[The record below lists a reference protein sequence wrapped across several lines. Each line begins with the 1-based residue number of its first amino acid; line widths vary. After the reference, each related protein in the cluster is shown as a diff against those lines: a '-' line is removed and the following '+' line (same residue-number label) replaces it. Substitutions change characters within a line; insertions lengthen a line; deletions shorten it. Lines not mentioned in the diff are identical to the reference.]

1 MTSNGNSVENRTP
14 RADEGAVAVIG
25 MSCRLPGNLGPAA
38 FWELLRSGTDA
49 ITDAPEGRWD
59 TAPAGPGAGIRRG
72 GFIDGIGD
80 FDAGFFGISPREAA
94 AMDPQQRLVL
104 ELTWEALE
112 DAGIVPA
119 RLRDTRTAVFVGT
132 LRDDYTS
139 LAHQYGD
146 PALTQHSMTGLNR
159 GVIANR
165 VSYHLGL
172 RGPSLT
178 VDAAQSSSL
187 VAVHLACESLRS
199 GESTTAVAAG
209 INLNILGESAVTEE
223 RFGGLS
229 PDGTA
234 YTFDARANGF
244 VRGEGGGAVLL
255 KPLDRALADGDRVY
269 GVIRGSAVNND
280 GATPG
285 LTVPS
290 REAQSQVIREACE
303 KAGISPSEVQYV
315 ELHGTGTPVGDPIEA
330 AALGDVFRAHRAPGD
345 PLLVGSAKT
354 NVGHLEGAA
363 GMVGLLKA
371 LLSLTHREL
380 PASLNFETPNPAI
393 DLDALKLAVPRAL
406 TAWPHPD
413 RPLVA
418 GVSSFGMGG
427 TNCHVVLT
435 EAPAPTAPAR
445 ASTTPAGTTLPWVLS
460 AKNAD
465 ALRAQARKLH
475 DFTAA
480 GDADPTD
487 IGFSLLTTRTA
498 FAERAVVLADGKDA
512 FLTALD
518 ALAQGTPDASVVS
531 GNIRDGRLGF
541 LFTGQGAQRPGMAG
555 ELYTSFPVFAAAF
568 DKVCALLEAGGLNGS
583 LRGVIASGE
592 GLDETGWTQPA
603 LFAVEVA
610 LFRLVESW
618 GVRPDFVA

>member
-1 MTSNGNSVENRTP
+1 MTINRNSVETGASRD
-14 RADEGAVAVIG
+14 ADKAVAVIG
-25 MSCRLPGNLGPAA
+25 MSCRLPMAFGPAD
-38 FWELLRSGTDA
+38 FWQLLRGGGDV
-49 ITDAPEGRWD
+49 ITDVPPGRWD
-59 TAPAGPGAGIRRG
+59 TTEPAAGPGVRRG
-72 GFIDGIGD
+72 GFLDGIGD

-104 ELTWEALE
+104 ELVWEALE
-112 DAGIVPA
+112 DSGVVPA
-119 RLRDTRTAVFVGT
+119 RLRDSRTAVFVGT

-139 LAHQYGD
+139 LANQYGEQ
-146 PALTQHSMTGLNR
+146 AITQHSMTGLNR

-165 VSYHLGL
+165 VSYYLGL

-187 VAVHLACESLRS
+187 IAVHLACESLRS

-244 VRGEGGGAVLL
+244 VRGEGGGVVVL
-255 KPLDRALADGDRVY
+255 KPLARAVADGDRIY

-290 REAQSQVIREACE
+290 REAQRDVIREAYG
-303 KAGISPSEVQYV
+303 KAGISPSDVQYV

-330 AALGDVFRAHRAPGD
+330 NALGDVFSSHRAPGD
-345 PLLVGSAKT
+345 PLFVGSAKT

-363 GMVGLLKA
+363 GMIGLLKA
-371 LLSLTHREL
+371 LLSLTHREI
-380 PASLNFETPNPAI
+380 PASLNFQTPNPAI
-393 DLDALKLAVPRAL
+393 DLDSLGLSVPREL

-435 EAPAPTAPAR
+435 EAPAQETAEAGPAS
-445 ASTTPAGTTLPWVLS
+445 AVSGPGLPWILS
-460 AKNAD
+460 GRDTD
-465 ALRAQARKLH
+465 ALRAQAAKLRAFATTS
-475 DFTAA
+475 DA
-480 GDADPTD
+480 GTVDL
-487 IGFSLLTTRTA
+487 GWSLLTTRTTFDA
-498 FAERAVVLADGKDA
+498 RAVVLADGKDA
-512 FLTALD
+512 YLAGLD
-518 ALAQGTPDASVVS
+518 SLVDGTPGPGVVT
-531 GNIRDGRLGF
+531 GNVRDGRLGF
-541 LFTGQGAQRPGMAG
+541 LFTGQGAQRVGMAG
-555 ELYTSFPVFAAAF
+555 ELYASFPVFAVAF
-568 DKVCALLEAGGLNGS
+568 DEVCG
-583 LRGVIASGE
+583 
-592 GLDETGWTQPA
+592 
-603 LFAVEVA
+603 
-610 LFRLVESW
+610 
-618 GVRPDFVA
+618 

>member
-1 MTSNGNSVENRTP
+1 MTTNRNSVES
-14 RADEGAVAVIG
+14 RASRGDDKAIAVIG
-25 MSCRLPGNLGPAA
+25 MSCRLPMAFGPAD
-38 FWELLRSGTDA
+38 FWQLLHGGTGA
-49 ITDAPEGRWD
+49 ITDVPPGRWD
-59 TAPAGPGAGIRRG
+59 TTEPPAGSGVRRG

-80 FDAGFFGISPREAA
+80 FDAAFFGISPREAA

-104 ELTWEALE
+104 ELAWEALE
-112 DAGIVPA
+112 DAGVVPA
-119 RLRDTRTAVFVGT
+119 RLRDSRTAVFVGT

-139 LAHQYGD
+139 LANQYGEQVI
-146 PALTQHSMTGLNR
+146 TQHSMTGLNR

-165 VSYHLGL
+165 VSYYLGL

-199 GESTTAVAAG
+199 GESTTAIAAG

-244 VRGEGGGAVLL
+244 VRGEGGGAVIL
-255 KPLDRALADGDRVY
+255 KPLAQAEADGDRIY

-290 REAQSQVIREACE
+290 REAQREVIREAYE
-303 KAGISPSEVQYV
+303 KAGISPSDVQYV

-330 AALGDVFRAHRAPGD
+330 GALGDVFSSHRAPGD

-371 LLSLTHREL
+371 LLSLTHREI

-393 DLDALKLAVPRAL
+393 DLDGLGLSVPREL

-435 EAPAPTAPAR
+435 EAPAPETAEAGPAAVDAPVAAPAV
-445 ASTTPAGTTLPWVLS
+445 LPWILS
-460 AKNAD
+460 GRDAD
-465 ALRAQARKLH
+465 ALRAQAAKLRA
-475 DFTAA
+475 FAATSEAGTADL
-480 GDADPTD
+480 GW
-487 IGFSLLTTRTA
+487 SLLTTRTT
-498 FAERAVVLADGKDA
+498 FDERAVVLADGKDA
-512 FLTALD
+512 YLAGLD
-518 ALAQGTPDASVVS
+518 TLVDGTPGTGVVT
-531 GNIRDGRLGF
+531 GNVRDGRLGF
-541 LFTGQGAQRPGMAG
+541 LFTGQGAQRAGMAQ
-555 ELYTSFPVFAAAF
+555 ELYASFPAFAAAF
-568 DKVCALLEAGGLNGS
+568 DG
-583 LRGVIASGE
+583 
-592 GLDETGWTQPA
+592 
-603 LFAVEVA
+603 
-610 LFRLVESW
+610 
-618 GVRPDFVA
+618 

>member
-1 MTSNGNSVENRTP
+1 MTTNRNSVES
-14 RADEGAVAVIG
+14 RASRGQDGAIAVIG
-25 MSCRLPGNLGPAA
+25 LSCRLPMALGPAD
-38 FWELLRSGTDA
+38 FWQLLRTGTDA
-49 ITDAPEGRWD
+49 ITDAPPGRWD
-59 TAPAGPGAGIRRG
+59 TAAPEDTPGVRRG
-72 GFIDGIGD
+72 GFLDGIGE

-94 AMDPQQRLVL
+94 AMDPQQRMVL
-104 ELTWEALE
+104 ELAWEALE
-112 DAGIVPA
+112 DAGVLPA
-119 RLRDTRTAVFVGT
+119 SLRDSRTAVFVGT
-132 LRDDYTS
+132 LRDDYAS
-139 LAHQYGD
+139 LAGQYGEQVI
-146 PALTQHSMTGLNR
+146 TQHSMTGLNR

-165 VSYHLGL
+165 VSYYLGL

-199 GESTTAVAAG
+199 GESTTAIAAG

-244 VRGEGGGAVLL
+244 VRGEGGGAVIL
-255 KPLDRALADGDRVY
+255 KPLDQAVADGDRVY
-269 GVIRGSAVNND
+269 GVIRASAVNND

-290 REAQSQVIREACE
+290 REAQRQVLREAYE
-303 KAGISPSEVQYV
+303 KAGISPSDVQYV

-330 AALGDVFRAHRAPGD
+330 AALGDVFSAHRAPGD

-371 LLSLTHREL
+371 LLSLTHREI

-393 DLDALKLAVPRAL
+393 DLDGLGLAVPREL

-427 TNCHVVLT
+427 TNAHVVLT
-435 EAPAPTAPAR
+435 EAPATDPAAGG
-445 ASTTPAGTTLPWVLS
+445 ASGDASEPAAGDARPVLPWILS
-460 AKNAD
+460 GRDTD
-465 ALRAQARKLH
+465 ALRAQAGKLSA
-475 DFTAA
+475 FAA
-480 GDADPTD
+480 TSEATPAD
-487 IGFSLLTTRTA
+487 IGWSLLTTRTT
-498 FAERAVVLADGKDA
+498 FDERAVVLADGKDA
-512 FLTALD
+512 FLAGLD
-518 ALAQGTPDASVVS
+518 SLAEGAPGTGVVT
-531 GNIRDGRLGF
+531 GNIRDGRAAF
-541 LFTGQGAQRPGMAG
+541 LFTGQGAQRAGMAQ
-555 ELYTSFPVFAAAF
+555 ELY
-568 DKVCALLEAGGLNGS
+568 
-583 LRGVIASGE
+583 
-592 GLDETGWTQPA
+592 
-603 LFAVEVA
+603 
-610 LFRLVESW
+610 
-618 GVRPDFVA
+618 

>member
-1 MTSNGNSVENRTP
+1 MTTNRNSVESRSP
-14 RADEGAVAVIG
+14 RGDEGAVAVIG
-25 MSCRLPGNLGPAA
+25 MACRLPMALGPAD
-38 FWELLRSGTDA
+38 FWQMLRSGTDA
-49 ITDAPEGRWD
+49 ITDAPPGRWN
-59 TAPAGPGAGIRRG
+59 TAEPPAGSGIRRG
-72 GFIDGIGD
+72 GFLDDIAD
-80 FDAGFFGISPREAA
+80 FDAGFFAVSPREAA

-104 ELTWEALE
+104 ELAWEALE
-112 DAGIVPA
+112 DAGTLPA
-119 RLRDTRTAVFVGT
+119 RLRDSRTAVFVGT

-139 LAHQYGD
+139 LTGQYGEQ
-146 PALTQHSMTGLNR
+146 AITQHSMTGLNR

-199 GESTTAVAAG
+199 GESTTAIAAG

-244 VRGEGGGAVLL
+244 VRGEGGGAVIL
-255 KPLDRALADGDRVY
+255 KPLARAQADGDRIY
-269 GVIRGSAVNND
+269 GVIRASAVNND

-290 REAQSQVIREACE
+290 REAQRQVLREAYE
-303 KAGISPSEVQYV
+303 KAGISPTDVQYV

-330 AALGDVFRAHRAPGD
+330 GALGDVLGSHRTPGD
-345 PLLVGSAKT
+345 PLIVGSAKT

-371 LLSLTHREL
+371 LLSLTHREI
-380 PASLNFETPNPAI
+380 PASLNFETPHPAI
-393 DLDALKLAVPRAL
+393 DLDALGLSVPREL
-406 TAWPHPD
+406 TSWPHPD
-413 RPLVA
+413 RTLVA

-435 EAPAPTAPAR
+435 QAPTPAAEQTPTDAPAGNTADAPASV
-445 ASTTPAGTTLPWVLS
+445 AVAAAPAVLPWILS
-460 AKNAD
+460 GRDTA
-465 ALRAQARKLH
+465 ALRAQAGKLRA
-475 DFTAA
+475 FAA
-480 GDADPTD
+480 TSEASAPD
-487 IGFSLLTTRTA
+487 IGWSLLTTRTTFDA
-498 FAERAVVLADGKDA
+498 RAVVLADTEET
-512 FLTALD
+512 FLAGLD
-518 ALAQGTPDASVVS
+518 SLTEDVPGTGVVT
-531 GNIRDGRLGF
+531 GHAEDGRTGF
-541 LFTGQGAQRPGMAG
+541 LFTGQGAQRAGMAQ
-555 ELYTSFPVFAAAF
+555 ELYASFPVFAAAF
-568 DKVCALLEAGGLNGS
+568 DEICVLFDAALGGS
-583 LRGVIASGE
+583 LREVIVSGE

-603 LFAVEVA
+603 LFA
-610 LFRLVESW
+610 
-618 GVRPDFVA
+618 